1 MSYGTPYVGAAID
14 GTHIPYFPNFG
25 EWQRDY
31 KNYKLLCSML
41 FIGMINSQYFFVDLD
56 VGWPGHLHYKTC
68 TGYNYLWGKMHKDSK
83 FWQFWHGEDGVVE
96 ADRIW
101 GIGSDLVTVTT
112 PCTVTVGSTEL
123 EHDRS
128 PTMVIFCA

>member
-1 MSYGTPYVGAAID
+1 MS
-14 GTHIPYFPNFG
+14 
-25 EWQRDY
+25 
-31 KNYKLLCSML
+31 C
-41 FIGMINSQYFFVDLD
+41 IGMINSQYFFVDLD

-112 PCTVTVGSTEL
+112 PCTVTDGTE
-123 EHDRS
+123 
-128 PTMVIFCA
+128 AQQW